1 MSPPAIH
8 VRFRRPVPGFTLDV
22 DLTLPGRGVTALF
35 GPSGSGKTTLL
46 RLLAGLERAP
56 GGYSEV
62 NGEVWQDDARR
73 LFVPVHRRAL
83 GYVFQD
89 AALFPHLSV
98 AQNLAYGQKRRR
110 PVTPSSQADHSAVIE
125 LLGLRPLLNRRPP
138 TLSGGERQRVAIGR
152 ALLAGPRLLLMD
164 EPLASL
170 DHTRKRE
177 ILPYLDRLHAS
188 LEIPVL
194 YVTHSPDEVTR
205 LADHLVLL
213 DAGRV
218 VIDGPLAATLSRLDL
233 PGFATDDFGTVIE
246 GNVLA
251 CDPAHRLLTLRFTG
265 GDLRL
270 IHEPAPLGRSLRVQ
284 VLARDVSLTLKP
296 PSDTSILN
304 ILPARITAINL
315 LADTGHVRVGLDVG
329 GTAFTARIT
338 RYSHDHL
345 ALRPGMG
352 VHIQIKAVSVLA

>member
-138 TLSGGERQRVAIGR
+138 PSPA
-152 ALLAGPRLLLMD
+152 
-164 EPLASL
+164 AS
-170 DHTRKRE
+170 
-177 ILPYLDRLHAS
+177 AS
-188 LEIPVL
+188 V
-194 YVTHSPDEVTR
+194 SP
-205 LADHLVLL
+205 
-213 DAGRV
+213 
-218 VIDGPLAATLSRLDL
+218 
-233 PGFATDDFGTVIE
+233 
-246 GNVLA
+246 
-251 CDPAHRLLTLRFTG
+251 
-265 GDLRL
+265 
-270 IHEPAPLGRSLRVQ
+270 
-284 VLARDVSLTLKP
+284 
-296 PSDTSILN
+296 
-304 ILPARITAINL
+304 
-315 LADTGHVRVGLDVG
+315 
-329 GTAFTARIT
+329 
-338 RYSHDHL
+338 
-345 ALRPGMG
+345 
-352 VHIQIKAVSVLA
+352 